1 MTDRIFVGSD
11 GNRGVHVHDS
21 LRGPAGPAVF
31 EPLTHEQKIA
41 LKRQATGVPPVDL
54 YRSCTGADLRLQPAP
69 PMDRATRR
77 YAEGPVRALAKLRAA
92 NAREYV
98 QQQNAI
104 DAPFDAL
111 LRERFRGAQSAVA
124 VADGAACERS
134 EQAAPSAAL
143 TELDPFK
150 TKGAGLRE
158 EVEIDVYAS
167 RVRRL
172 KKAVQNSAHIL
183 DGDAHTADQWQRWRR
198 LFVTLTYRSVDDWKP
213 GHVGDFRRCVRD
225 WFRRKCSN
233 TRFRMVWVLELQKR
247 GAVHYHC
254 MIWVRSKDYF
264 PNPAKAG
271 WWPHGFAH
279 VLSSKV
285 SINRPVAYMAKYCS
299 KVTTEQAMSVPK
311 GARMHGVCGLKPEGR
326 RVIRFWRAPLF
337 VRDHFTGNSDIRK
350 VNGGYMDKLTG
361 EFLES
366 PWKVTVLPSGRVIAW
381 REIPPQ
387 QELAA

>member
-1 MTDRIFVGSD
+1 MDSVFVGSD
-11 GNRGVHVHDS
+11 GSVGRHLADS
-21 LRGPAGPAVF
+21 LAAVSF
-31 EPLTHEQKIA
+31 VPLTHAEKVQIARQKS
-41 LKRQATGVPPVDL
+41 GVAPVDL
-54 YRSCTGADLRLQPAP
+54 YRGCDGEDVRLRPAP
-69 PMDRATRR
+69 PLDRATRR
-77 YAEGPVRALAKLRAA
+77 YAEGPVRAMANLRVARLRERVA
-92 NAREYV
+92 QENAM
-98 QQQNAI
+98 
-104 DAPFDAL
+104 DAPFTAIKRDRFFDAAAAL
-111 LRERFRGAQSAVA
+111 AV
-124 VADGAACERS
+124 DGGEPCERS
-134 EQAAPSAAL
+134 EQGSLPSAL

-150 TKGAGLRE
+150 TNRSAVRE

-172 KKAVQNSAHIL
+172 RKSVQNSAHLL
-183 DGDAHTADQWQRWRR
+183 DADAHTADDWQRWRR

-213 GHVGDFRRCVRD
+213 NHMSAFSLNLRN
-225 WFRRKCSN
+225 WFRRKCN
-233 TRFRMVWVLELQKR
+233 RTRVRMVWVLELQTR

-254 MIWVRSKDYF
+254 MIWVRSKDFF

-285 SINRPVAYMAKYCS
+285 HINRPVAYMAKYCS

-326 RVIRFWRAPLF
+326 RVIRFWRSPLF
-337 VRDHFTGNSDIRK
+337 VRDHFGGKSDIRK
-350 VNGGYMDKLTG
+350 VNGGYMDRLTG
-361 EFLES
+361 EFLAS

-381 REIPPQ
+381 REIPQSPP